1 MCKPEL
7 YLNSEIQAMTMENTS
22 CKSTDVP
29 KQVMCIPGDNTFY
42 MTESVFGYKEMYLII
57 EEEQHAIPGLYE
69 EEQHA
74 IPGLQKP
81 WSPAVK
87 CN

>member
-1 MCKPEL
+1 
-7 YLNSEIQAMTMENTS
+7 
-22 CKSTDVP
+22 
-29 KQVMCIPGDNTFY
+29 MCIPGDNTFY

>member
-7 YLNSEIQAMTMENTS
+7 YLNSEIQPMTMENKS

-57 EEEQHAIPGLYE
+57 
-69 EEQHA
+69 
-74 IPGLQKP
+74 
-81 WSPAVK
+81 
-87 CN
+87 

>member
-7 YLNSEIQAMTMENTS
+7 YLNSEIQPMTMENKS

-57 EEEQHAIPGLYE
+57 EEEQHAIPGL
-69 EEQHA
+69 
-74 IPGLQKP
+74 QKP

>member
-7 YLNSEIQAMTMENTS
+7 YLNSEIQPMTMENKS

-42 MTESVFGYKEMYLII
+42 MTESVFGNKELYLII
-57 EEEQHAIPGLYE
+57 RRGAACYTRPVNTSVSGR
-69 EEQHA
+69 
-74 IPGLQKP
+74 K
-81 WSPAVK
+81 K
-87 CN
+87 